1 MVVAVQP
8 ALIDRPLSVLNL
20 KAPCGPVQ
28 ACGCHSWFL
37 VDESHI
43 NNETVRSVH
52 TMKNPW
58 LKKNPAMS
66 MVMSAANAW
75 MGAVRG
81 HASNAIRRQI
91 RATTKAAAAP
101 TAKRRRKK

>member
-1 MVVAVQP
+1 
-8 ALIDRPLSVLNL
+8 
-20 KAPCGPVQ
+20 
-28 ACGCHSWFL
+28 
-37 VDESHI
+37 
-43 NNETVRSVH
+43 
-52 TMKNPW
+52 MKNPW

-81 HASNAIRRQI
+81 HASNAIKRQI

-101 TAKRRRKK
+101 KAKRRRKK

>member
-1 MVVAVQP
+1 VQP
-8 ALIDRPLSVLNL
+8 APVDWVLIVLNP
-20 KAPCGPVQ
+20 KATPRAVQ
-28 ACGCHSWFL
+28 ARGCHSWFL

-43 NNETVRSVH
+43 NNETVRLVP

-75 MGAVRG
+75 MGALRG
-81 HASNAIRRQI
+81 HASNAIKRQI
-91 RATTKAAAAP
+91 RATAKAAAAP
-101 TAKRRRKK
+101 KTKRRRKK